1 MKDNEKLNANVR
13 KTKEANKVLI
23 ESMRIKA
30 DELEKMQVESQMKT
44 WDKDKANKRM
54 QADKNSI
61 KKKGVFGS
69 RGNSNSNSGSGDNES
84 SVEVAGKGT
93 SLSRGSGYTI
103 IKQLPR
109 GREKAMPGLR
119 AEKEDERAISL
130 LKKLQINEFFRYVSR
145 RSNEKSLELCAEKV
159 AQVLGTLRM
168 SEAIAAARA
177 RRAENIMDRL
187 RSELDMLRRKAQDQG
202 KYKMKKVKGSANGY
216 SFDIVSIFITLSSF
230 KTCFIVHCHVFF
242 FI

>member
-202 KYKMKKVKGSANGY
+202 KY
-216 SFDIVSIFITLSSF
+216 
-230 KTCFIVHCHVFF
+230 
-242 FI
+242 